1 MDPSFVDHAVPVLS
15 AASELDDTQ
24 RANLHDVFHGSRD
37 PNELAQALQTIPVPD
52 DVKHKLYD
60 AKKLSMPT
68 ADPVEKGIAVINR
81 IGQIPAQTLEVAE
94 KYPKLVS
101 TLIGLAAKG
110 DEAPAAGTPSKG
122 GKTPAK
128 RPVAPPADIP
138 ATPPGHSLIL
148 DSFGGLHHVPSA
160 NIEKAR
166 AIDPHLTV
174 LHSEPDETEA

>member
-1 MDPSFVDHAVPVLS
+1 MADPSFVDHAVPVLS

-101 TLIGLAAKG
+101 TLIGLAAKDG
-110 DEAPAAGTPSKG
+110 DEGKPSKE

-128 RPVAPPADIP
+128 RPVAAPADIP

-148 DSFGGLHHVPSA
+148 DSVGGLHHVPSA

-174 LHSEPDETEA
+174 LHSEPDESEA